1 MGAIVIPAAHRAAA
15 ACKGLIPGGL
25 RRVYG

>member
-1 MGAIVIPAAHRAAA
+1 MGAIVILAVHAAA
-15 ACKGLIPGGL
+15 AARKGLIPGGL